1 MPDGVNITG
10 FPTLQK
16 TDASGVVVVTIE
28 GAPKNEEE
36 LRTKLGLK
44 KKKKKGSGRKTR
56 RGARRNLRTRRR

>member
-1 MPDGVNITG
+1 MPQGVEVTG

-16 TDASGVVVVTIE
+16 TNSSGVVVVTIE

-44 KKKKKGSGRKTR
+44 KKKKGSGRKSR
-56 RGARRNLRTRRR
+56 RGARRKIRTRRR

>member
-1 MPDGVNITG
+1 MPQGVDITG

-16 TDASGVVVVTIE
+16 TDSSGVVVVTIE

-44 KKKKKGSGRKTR
+44 KKKKGGLRRKTR
-56 RGARRNLRTRRR
+56 GRARRNLRTRRR